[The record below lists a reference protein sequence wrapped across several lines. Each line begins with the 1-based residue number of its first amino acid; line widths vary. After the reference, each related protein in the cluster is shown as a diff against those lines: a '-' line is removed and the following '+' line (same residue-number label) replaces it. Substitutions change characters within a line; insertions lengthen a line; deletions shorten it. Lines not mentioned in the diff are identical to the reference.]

1 MPFTVLGVFIG
12 ALLVQ
17 YASYHW
23 VFWFVAIVAIP
34 IALGCLFIIPS
45 ELAKP
50 SNEPDA
56 SSTKWKSLD
65 LIGISILTGVSHPR
79 ELLLA
84 CGVNWLPSVALIL
97 FIYAVTSGSSDGWA
111 TAGVLA
117 PLIISIFLIVGFFY
131 WETLIPFE
139 NAAMYVT
146 PFLPVCTSS
155 LFSGPDPLAR
165 GFTAIFSS
173 SLVLRSILSFGGVQ
187 PSSFSRLCGKMF
199 FTGRSSRPQ
208 SICKRSPQKY
218 CSGLNI
224 SLGFRSV

>member
-146 PFLPVCTSS
+146 PFLPRVHEFTVLRARPPCTWFYSNFFV
-155 LFSGPDPLAR
+155 LFGSALYPLFWWSATFLV
-165 GFTAIFSS
+165 FTAMWQDVFHWT
-173 SLVLRSILSFGGVQ
+173 V
-187 PSSFSRLCGKMF
+187 
-199 FTGRSSRPQ
+199 
-208 SICKRSPQKY
+208 
-218 CSGLNI
+218 I
-224 SLGFRSV
+224 STAIHL